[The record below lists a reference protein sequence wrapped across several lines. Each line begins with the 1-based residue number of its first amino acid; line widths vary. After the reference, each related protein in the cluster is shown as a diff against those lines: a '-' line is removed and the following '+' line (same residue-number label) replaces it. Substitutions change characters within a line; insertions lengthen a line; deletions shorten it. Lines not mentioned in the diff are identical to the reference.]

1 MSASPDSTSTA
12 GVRTATPAKGIARA
26 RFRKTILR
34 NRYLILLFLPS
45 VAYFAIFHYLPMA
58 GIVIAFKD
66 YSPYLG
72 FIKSPWVG
80 LQQFEYFFQSF
91 YAWRIVRNTLLLNLY
106 SLAFGF
112 PAPILFALLLN
123 ELYGTA
129 VKRVAQTVT
138 YFPYFLSSTI
148 IAGLVVQ
155 VVGPQGMVN
164 DLLGGLFN
172 MAPVRFLEQ
181 PGFFRPIYVAANI
194 WKGLGFGTII
204 YLAAMTGIDPEQY
217 EAAVMD
223 GAGRLRRLW
232 HVTIPALVPTMV
244 VLFLLNLGSLMSVG
258 IELVLLLYNPLT
270 YETADVIDTFVYRRG
285 IGVGGTAD
293 YSFGTAVGLFQGL
306 IGLLLIIFFNQVA
319 KKLGETSL
327 W

>member
-1 MSASPDSTSTA
+1 M
-12 GVRTATPAKGIARA
+12 
-26 RFRKTILR
+26 TILS

-66 YSPYLG
+66 YSPY
-72 FIKSPWVG
+72 G
-80 LQQFEYFFQSF
+80 LQHFQNFFQSI

-155 VVGPQGMVN
+155 LVGPQGN
-164 DLLGGLFN
+164 GERPARL
-172 MAPVRFLEQ
+172 PVQHGARSI
-181 PGFFRPIYVAANI
+181 PGA
-194 WKGLGFGTII
+194 
-204 YLAAMTGIDPEQY
+204 TG
-217 EAAVMD
+217 V
-223 GAGRLRRLW
+223 
-232 HVTIPALVPTMV
+232 
-244 VLFLLNLGSLMSVG
+244 F
-258 IELVLLLYNPLT
+258 
-270 YETADVIDTFVYRRG
+270 
-285 IGVGGTAD
+285 
-293 YSFGTAVGLFQGL
+293 
-306 IGLLLIIFFNQVA
+306 
-319 KKLGETSL
+319 
-327 W
+327 